1 VTVSWLKYQDC
12 ARMLRRLTPTYFIAV
27 RYMLW
32 HISVLLTMTL
42 PILFSACPTLFAANI
57 WTNKCTCNTYIMTN
71 NALKI
76 CSAANRSPFS
86 SLLIVTKYFQCILH
100 TLRWFL
106 LNDKSCSLTTIV
118 ITATAHNTDNKGHL
132 FVTVFALCPCTK
144 TDLKCFIP
152 RSLSCSQ
159 ITM

>member
-1 VTVSWLKYQDC
+1 
-12 ARMLRRLTPTYFIAV
+12 
-27 RYMLW
+27 MLW

-57 WTNKCTCNTYIMTN
+57 MTNKCSGDTYIRTN
-71 NALKI
+71 PAFQNTG
-76 CSAANRSPFS
+76 AANCSPFS

-132 FVTVFALCPCTK
+132 FVTVFAPCPCTK
-144 TDLKCFIP
+144 IDLKCFIP

-159 ITM
+159 ITL